1 LRAPEHE
8 YRAFARTKRA
18 GVCARA
24 SAPSASTTQWLGR
37 GTMGAIAATKGGEML
52 NIDAVRTLLLG
63 IAALLIVVVGIRI
76 ISRSGSADYAEV
88 ARTSANTIIGIV
100 FLAVGAG
107 AFAIIA
113 FGESILAFLGIGQ

>member
-1 LRAPEHE
+1 
-8 YRAFARTKRA
+8 
-18 GVCARA
+18 
-24 SAPSASTTQWLGR
+24 
-37 GTMGAIAATKGGEML
+37 ML